1 LNVAHWLLQIK
12 PDINISAEYEYAFPW
27 ACINGHLNVAQWLLQ
42 VKPDINISANN
53 EYAFQFT
60 CNNGHLNVAQWL
72 LQVKPDINISA
83 NNEYAFRFA
92 CRNGNLNVAL
102 YLQTLLPF
110 KYNIQVENDK
120 IISWKINTEYKEKLL
135 FILYSLTCKGF
146 ANELYANLVMDM
158 GEYL

>member
-1 LNVAHWLLQIK
+1 MNSQTMFEKACENGDLEKAKELLK
-12 PDINISAEYEYAFPW
+12 NNPNINISAEYEYAFRW
-27 ACINGHLNVAQWLLQ
+27 TCENGHLEVAQWLL
-42 VKPDINISANN
+42 
-53 EYAFQFT
+53 E
-60 CNNGHLNVAQWL
+60 
-72 LQVKPDINISA
+72 VKPDINISA

-146 ANELYANLVMDM
+146 ANELHANLVMDM